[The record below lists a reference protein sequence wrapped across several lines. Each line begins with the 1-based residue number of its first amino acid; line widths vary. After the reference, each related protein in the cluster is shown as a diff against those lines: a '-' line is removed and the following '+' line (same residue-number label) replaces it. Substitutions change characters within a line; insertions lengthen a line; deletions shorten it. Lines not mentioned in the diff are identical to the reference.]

1 MGQNRCSMPDTALVE
16 SSSLTPGLIT
26 LHGNRSEWL
35 ADAVLD
41 WLASRPLMPLE
52 SEIVLVQSNGV
63 AEWFKMVLAERAGV
77 CAAAQVELPARFLWR
92 TYREVLGPTSIAP
105 RSAADK
111 SALTWRLLELLPQLV
126 SQPGF
131 EPVAGFLQGNE
142 PDRWWQLAGRLADLF
157 DQYQVYRADWLGDWA
172 GGSDR
177 LLGPMDT
184 SVLLPEGQH
193 WQALLW
199 RAVLSGVGEAERAAI
214 RPEIHRRALATL
226 QGGRPLAALLPRRV
240 VLFGMTHMP
249 LPVLELVTE
258 LARYSQVLVAIPNP
272 CRFHWADAVDGRE
285 LLARARR
292 YQPLRRDVDL
302 SALPPEQ
309 LHAHAHPLLA
319 AWGRQGRDFVR
330 QLDAFDDAAAA
341 RQQAPLPRVE
351 LFGEGEAPDAPL
363 LQQVQNRIR
372 DLVPLAEHEPTALAP
387 DDRSIVFHIAHSA
400 LREVEVLHDQLL
412 QLLAHPPGGAPLA
425 PRDIVVMVPDI
436 ERFAPAVRAVF
447 GQVPRGDARF
457 IPWGIADLSARSSH
471 PLVGALDWLLRAP
484 AQRFTW
490 SELRDLLDV
499 PAIAARFGLAE
510 DDVAQLTQWMAGAGI
525 RWGLDAP
532 QRAGLGLEACGGQNT
547 ALSGLERM
555 LLGYAAGSASFDGI
569 EAWDEVGGLA
579 AELAGAL
586 AALIARL
593 QHWICIAQTAAE
605 PSVWAERFRALLT
618 DFAAPKD
625 DADRSVVQALGAA
638 LGDWLAACEAGD
650 FAEPIALDIARAAWM
665 QALDEPQLAQ
675 RFRAGGVTFC
685 TLLPLRAIPFEVV
698 CLLGMNDGDYP
709 RRSPRSDFDLMALP
723 GMARPGDRSRQSDD
737 RQLMLE
743 ALLSARRVLL
753 LSWTGRSVRDNSEQ
767 PPSVLVSQLRDYL
780 AAGWGEAAVQARTT
794 SHPLQAFSRQ
804 YFEGDARWFTYA
816 REWRAVHDAAEP
828 VDISPTAAHAQ
839 ATAPRSATL
848 AQLGAFLRHPARAF
862 LRERLAVVFE
872 APEAAAADDESF
884 MLAGLDKYQL
894 ADETLATL
902 DARAAAGEVAPLQE
916 MLAETLAAQRRAGRL
931 PMAGLGAR
939 AEQALFDELLPLA
952 LAWQQQCAQYSLPAS
967 RLRVD
972 WEVTDASEL
981 IAADAYEISAKGQF
995 EPDLSPLKL
1004 EDWIEPLRSDAS
1016 GRVALLTRTVSRV
1029 LTGSA
1034 RAPQVRPEKLLFA
1047 WLRALAA
1054 AACGAQVH
1062 GVLVASDALLRW
1074 APMEQAAAQQTLAQV
1089 LALWQQQVQAPLPL
1103 PLPLAT
1109 SLAAVAGR
1117 PAQAVYEGGGSGQGA
1132 PGEVQE
1138 PEWARFYPD
1147 FEALCFDGRFEA
1159 LALQLY
1165 APLAQWVAEALEVSP
1180 HAPAQPGASESA
1192 GSEAQP

>member
-1 MGQNRCSMPDTALVE
+1 MPDTALAAA
-16 SSSLTPGLIT
+16 SHLTPGLIT
-26 LHGNRSEWL
+26 LHGNRAEWL

-41 WLASRPLMPLE
+41 WLALRPLAPLE

-63 AEWFKMVLAERAGV
+63 AEWFKMALAQRSGV

-92 TYREVLGPTSIAP
+92 SYRQILGPASVPP
-105 RSAADK
+105 RSVVDK
-111 SALTWRLLELLPQLV
+111 AALTWRLLQLLPQLV
-126 SQPGF
+126 AQSGF
-131 EPVAGFLQGNE
+131 GPVAGFLQGSE
-142 PDRWWQLAGRLADLF
+142 PDRLWQLAGRLADLF

-172 GGSDR
+172 DGRDR
-177 LLGPMDT
+177 LVGPMGAPT
-184 SVLLPEGQH
+184 SLPDEQV

-199 RAVLSGVGEAERAAI
+199 RAVLSSIGEADRAAI
-214 RPEIHRRALATL
+214 RPEIHRRALAAL
-226 QGGRPLAALLPRRV
+226 QTGQAPAAPLPRRV

-249 LPVLELVTE
+249 LPVLELVAE
-258 LARYSQVLVAIPNP
+258 LARYSQVLVAVPNP

-292 YQPLRRDVDL
+292 YQPLRRGLDL
-302 SALPPEQ
+302 ASLPPEQ

-341 RQQAPLPRVE
+341 RQQAPAPRVE
-351 LFGEGEAPDAPL
+351 LFGEAEAADAPW

-372 DLVPLAEHEPTALAP
+372 DLVPLAEHDRKLLAP
-387 DDRSIVFHIAHSA
+387 GDRSIVFHSAHSA

-412 QLLAHPPGGAPLA
+412 HLLAQPPGGAPLA

-447 GQVPRGDARF
+447 GQLPRSDARF
-457 IPWGIADLSARSSH
+457 IPWGIADLSARASH

-484 AQRFTW
+484 AQRFAW

-499 PAIAARFGLAE
+499 PAIAARFGLVE

-525 RWGLDAP
+525 RWGLDAE
-532 QRAGLGLEACGGQNT
+532 QRAGLGLEACGAQNT
-547 ALSGLERM
+547 ALAGLERM

-586 AALIARL
+586 AALVARL
-593 QHWICIAQTAAE
+593 QHWTAMAE
-605 PSVWAERFRALLT
+605 TPAAPTVWAERFRALLSN
-618 DFAAPKD
+618 FVAPLD
-625 DADRSVVQALGAA
+625 DADKSVLQALGAA

-665 QALDEPQLAQ
+665 HALDEPQLAQ

-743 ALLSARRVLL
+743 ALLSARRVLHV
-753 LSWTGRSVRDNSEQ
+753 SWTGRSVRDNSEQ

-780 AAGWGEAAVQARTT
+780 AAGWGDAAVQERTT

-828 VDISPTAAHAQ
+828 VEISPTAAHAQ

-862 LRERLAVVFE
+862 LRERLAVVLE
-872 APEAAAADDESF
+872 APEEAAADDESF
-884 MLAGLDKYQL
+884 LLAGLDKYQL
-894 ADETLATL
+894 ADEALATL
-902 DARAAAGEVAPLQE
+902 DARTAAGEVAPLPD
-916 MLAETLAAQRRAGRL
+916 MLAEALAAQRRAGRL

-952 LAWQQQCAQYSLPAS
+952 QAWQQQCAQYSLPAP

-972 WEVTDASEL
+972 WELTNASEL
-981 IAADAYEISAKGQF
+981 IATGAYGMGAGGQF
-995 EPDLSPLKL
+995 EQYFPPSKL
-1004 EDWIEPLRSDAS
+1004 EDWIEPLRSDAA

-1029 LTGSA
+1029 LTGNA
-1034 RAPQVRPEKLLFA
+1034 RAPQVRPEKLLIA

-1089 LALWQQQVQAPLPL
+1089 LALWQQQALAPQPL

-1109 SLAAVAGR
+1109 SLAVVTGR
-1117 PAQAVYEGGGSGQGA
+1117 SAQAAYEGGGSAQGA
-1132 PGEVQE
+1132 PGEVQQ

-1147 FEALCFDGRFEA
+1147 FEALCADGRFEA
-1159 LALQLY
+1159 LALKLY
-1165 APLAQWVAEALEVSP
+1165 APLAAWAAEALDISP
-1180 HAPAQPGASESA
+1180 HASAPPDAAASDGSAAQP
-1192 GSEAQP
+1192 